1 MKKTFILRMM
11 LLAFIYS
18 TFSLSAGAQP
28 MPSVDVVPGSKGVFD
43 ASKYPVAPEKT
54 FSGLYVRQGC
64 LDYDLSKVEYQL
76 YLEDYSFNFDRNN
89 RLVLEMQKDGSWVE
103 IDSINHYNY
112 SVDEPG
118 TYRVK
123 VAKGPWAGYVS
134 NAVEADG
141 IWAMNAFIRGSYR
154 EGAQWNIPHV
164 GEILHR
170 PKVYVRLYKDG
181 RYKDYEDCTSGP
193 DEDGF
198 KSLGDRCVQKWYR
211 YNPWTR
217 EKIELTP
224 TARGNYKMTNE
235 DVGCEIHYEIKGN
248 SITGDFFYAFKCG
261 IVKLPIISKPV
272 YVNHDGIILNTDY
285 ALTNPEQLIEISYYD
300 SETEKY
306 VNVDFTAE
314 EKQPGQYALLTDT
327 LPEYANLNLRSDVA
341 ELDLYFDY
349 IDIDNE
355 DDFNSPFRPATIEAY
370 PEALCAEVILDGD
383 TVKDATIMAYRENL
397 SGVMEETPLVA
408 NEWGDTGLLAG
419 EYYLKVSADHAVDT
433 YYPSADTWEK
443 ATAVRTNRKT
453 EEVNFWERQDVVYTI
468 NLIPM
473 PAVTTGPCTIKGY
486 ISAQTGAK
494 ARSLAPQQSDELTVF
509 LKDKEGKLVAVT
521 KTDATGSYAF
531 ENLPYGE
538 YVVIPDVIGCT
549 LENAHTVIL
558 KEGSENANDID
569 YGISGGKIIPQPV
582 TGINAVKGSVVS
594 HNKHLIGKKIV
605 IEHNGK
611 TYSIGGVRIKIK
623 R

>member
-1 MKKTFILRMM
+1 MKKTFTLRML
-11 LLAFIYS
+11 LLAFICS
-18 TFSLSAGAQP
+18 TFSLSASAQP

-43 ASKYPVAPEKT
+43 VSKYPVAPEKT

-64 LDYDLSKVEYQL
+64 LDYNLRKVEYEL
-76 YLEDYSFNFDRNN
+76 YLGGSSFNYDRNN

-103 IDSINHYNY
+103 IDSINYYNY

-134 NAVEADG
+134 NAVVADG
-141 IWAMNAFIRGSYR
+141 VSAINAFIRGSYS
-154 EGAQWNIPHV
+154 EGAQWNTPHA

-170 PKVYVRLYKDG
+170 PVVYVRLYKDG
-181 RYKDYEDCTSGP
+181 GYEDCTSGP
-193 DEDGF
+193 DEDGY

-211 YNPWTR
+211 YNPWTG

-248 SITGDFFYAFKCG
+248 RTTGDFFYAFNCG
-261 IVKLPIISKPV
+261 IVKLPIISKSV

-306 VNVDFTAE
+306 VNVDFTAK
-314 EKQPGQYALLTDT
+314 EKQPGQYALLTET
-327 LPEYANLNLRSDVA
+327 LPEYADLNLRSDVA

-355 DDFNSPFRPATIEAY
+355 DGFNSPFRPATIDAY
-370 PEALCAEVILDGD
+370 PEALCAEVILGGE

-408 NEWGDTGLLAG
+408 NEWGNTGLLAG
-419 EYYLKVSADHAVDT
+419 EYYLKVSADNAVDT

-453 EEVNFWERQDVVYTI
+453 EAEDIWDRVDVIYTI
-468 NLIPM
+468 RLIPA
-473 PAVTTGPCTIKGY
+473 PESTSGKCTIKGH
-486 ISAQTGAK
+486 ITTGNSAY
-494 ARSLAPQQSDELTVF
+494 ARSAVPKQADGITVF
-509 LKDKEGKLVAVT
+509 LKDKQDKLIAVT
-521 KTDATGSYAF
+521 KSDVSGAYVF

-538 YVVIPDVIGCT
+538 YAIIPDVIGCT
-549 LENAHTVIL
+549 LENTQSVTL
-558 KEGSENANDID
+558 KEGNESVNDVD
-569 YGISGGKIIPQPV
+569 YGISDGKITPQGHS
-582 TGINAVKGSVVS
+582 TGINAIKSANIFS
-594 HNKHLIGKKIV
+594 GKRIVGKDIV
-605 IEHNGK
+605 IVRNGK
-611 TYSIGGVRIKIK
+611 TYSIGGVEIK
-623 R
+623 